1 MGPTM
6 RDPVRAFCQ
15 AAAGA
20 FDLPGPVVEFG
31 AYQVAGQEA
40 LVDLR
45 GIFPGRSY
53 VGCDLRAGPGVD
65 RVEDVSA
72 PTFADGE
79 AGTVLCFETMEHVF
93 EVRRAFDALHR
104 ILRPGG
110 VLVASAPFDF
120 HVHAHPDDYWRLT
133 PSAWRRLLAPY
144 ALRVVAGLGP
154 EKRPHTVLALAVK
167 APVPADAAQRARR
180 FTADF
185 EARLATLER
194 ARPLRNRIGSTLRG
208 LVLTKGERR
217 ARAERYRARIH
228 VDA

>member
-1 MGPTM
+1 M
-6 RDPVRAFCQ
+6 RAPVRAFCE
-15 AAAGA
+15 AAVGA

-31 AYQVAGQEA
+31 AYQVQGQEA
-40 LVDLR
+40 LGDLR
-45 GIFPGRSY
+45 GLFPGRPY
-53 VGCDLRAGPGVD
+53 VGCDMRPGPGVD
-65 RVEDVSA
+65 RVEDVCA
-72 PTFADGE
+72 PTFRDGE
-79 AGTVLCFETMEHVF
+79 VGTALCFETVEHVF

-104 ILRPGG
+104 VLSPGG

-144 ALRVVAGLGP
+144 ALRVVAALGP

-167 APVPADAAQRARR
+167 APAPADAAERARR
-180 FTADF
+180 FTAAF

-194 ARPLRNRIGSTLRG
+194 ARPLRSRIGSALRG

-217 ARAERYRARIH
+217 ARAERFRARTTIESSP
-228 VDA
+228 